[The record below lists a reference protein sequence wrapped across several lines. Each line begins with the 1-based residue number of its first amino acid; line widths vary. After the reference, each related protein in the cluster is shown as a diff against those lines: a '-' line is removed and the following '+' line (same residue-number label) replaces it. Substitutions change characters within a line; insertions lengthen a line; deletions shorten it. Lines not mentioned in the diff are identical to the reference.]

1 MFSFKGV
8 VCFGMIFCFAFCAS
22 VSLAQENDVVQIDQL
37 QKQIIELNDQ
47 LNTQQKASTQLKK
60 TVDDQQ
66 VQIKTLKNNVSRVY
80 KQTIED
86 TGQIEE
92 QQEKAGTLQQT
103 VSEQQAQID
112 TLKSN
117 LAFVYKQSIRDTGI
131 IEKYKLGNEIYFR
144 SSYYNLSRDDIN
156 SVNGS
161 TTDEHE
167 NAFVNYF
174 DLKFS
179 AEPMDELQFN
189 ATLTMYKLWGTWNS
203 PDSIMSS
210 DFGYSSSPSD
220 SGIKVKRAYVDY
232 RPQWLGHHVNM
243 TFGRLPTSDG
253 YLTRYRYNRPSQ
265 TSYPDLA
272 FNAESDGAALTFYFD
287 NPLAKSLNLVYAR
300 SEDETDMYP
309 FKNDPEGLDDIDFYV
324 AQLNSELPFLDNSSF
339 TVQWLRV
346 DNIRYTG
353 DNLIREAI
361 DDINTVINLTGQPSF
376 VTELIFPQELGY
388 VDKYTIQ
395 FNNDR
400 LFDSSIDFFASVSW
414 SRSHPNGDQID
425 AKDAAG
431 DPLDL
436 STVPG
441 FEDVASLYLL
451 SPDNHDSQSGWA
463 FYTGL
468 RYNIESE
475 RFKNPKIGVEYFD
488 GSEYWVGLDI
498 AASDPYQKLNTR
510 GSVWEVY
517 WVQPC
522 VENMLQFRTGYQYI
536 DRDYTESI
544 MAGLYGNP
552 EKTDEEDKL
561 FYFSFEFML

>member
-1 MFSFKGV
+1 M
-8 VCFGMIFCFAFCAS
+8 
-22 VSLAQENDVVQIDQL
+22 
-37 QKQIIELNDQ
+37 
-47 LNTQQKASTQLKK
+47 KK

-272 FNAESDGAALTFYFD
+272 FNAESDGAALSFYFE
-287 NPLAKSLNLVYAR
+287 NPLLKSVNLVYAR

-309 FKNDPEGLDDIDFYV
+309 FKKDLQGLEDIDFYV
-324 AQLNSELPFLDNSSF
+324 VQLNSKLFFLDNSQF
-339 TVQWLRV
+339 AVQWLRV
-346 DNIRYTG
+346 DNLRSTG
-353 DNLIREAI
+353 DNLIRDGI
-361 DDINTVINLTGQPSF
+361 DDYNALLQLKGYPPF
-376 VTELIFPQELGY
+376 ATELIFPQELGY
-388 VDKYTIQ
+388 VDKYTVQ
-395 FNNDR
+395 VNNDR
-400 LFDSSIDFFASVSW
+400 LFDGPIDFFASVSW
-414 SRSHPNGDQID
+414 SRSHSNGDQISVD
-425 AKDAAG
+425 G
-431 DPLDL
+431 EPLDTADL
-436 STVPG
+436 P
-441 FEDVASLYLL
+441 EDFQPYTQYLYLL
-451 SPDNHDSQSGWA
+451 SPDNQDSHNGWA

-468 RYNIESE
+468 RYNIESK
-475 RFKNPKIGVEYFD
+475 RLRNPKIGVEYFD
-488 GSEYWVGLDI
+488 GSEYWVGLNI
-498 AASDPYQKLNTR
+498 AALDPCQKLNTR
-510 GSVWEVY
+510 GSVWEIY

-561 FYFSFEFML
+561 FYFSFEFMF